1 MNSKRLAGIDDVLSH
16 LISTPTEGPSK
27 HSKSTYGE
35 GESVPSK
42 PSNPKRKDAR
52 TEKTPKKTHEI
63 DNSQHIQKA
72 RLGRPPAAKNAPHA
86 PKEKL
91 TVRIPREL
99 AAEYRD
105 WSWEARCSL
114 SSLVE
119 RAMLEYH
126 ERSGHSG
133 VENP

>member
-16 LISTPTEGPSK
+16 LISTPTEGSSK
-27 HSKSTYGE
+27 HSTSTSGE
-35 GESVPSK
+35 GESAPSK
-42 PSNPKRKDAR
+42 PGNRKQKDAR
-52 TEKTPKKTHEI
+52 TEKTSKKTHEI
-63 DNSQHIQKA
+63 DNSQHIQNA
-72 RLGRPPAAKNAPHA
+72 RLGRPPAAKSTPQA

-91 TVRIPREL
+91 TVRIPRDL

-105 WSWEARCSL
+105 WSWEGRCSL

-126 ERSGHSG
+126 KRSSR
-133 VENP
+133 